1 MSFNKAFKIRTD
13 TSNFQLGEVISQKG
27 KPITSYSRKMTDS
40 QQRYTVTDRE

>member
-27 KPITSYSRKMTDS
+27 KPIAFIVKNLLKTKKGI
-40 QQRYTVTDRE
+40 Q